1 MKQLI
6 ALTPPLFML
15 GLGFVLTFIY
25 NIPWYVSFF
34 PFILGFGVV
43 AGFLALT
50 LFSIYVA
57 EEKE

>member
-6 ALTPPLFML
+6 ALLPPAFML
-15 GLGFVLTFIY
+15 GLGFVLTFVY
-25 NIPWYVSFF
+25 NIPWYVSFL

-43 AGFLALT
+43 GGLLALT
-50 LFSIYVA
+50 LFSIYVS